1 MKLIEGLKQIK
12 DLSRKADDLQEKITQ
27 HSAHLNV
34 ETPVYADQKGQVRE
48 WLQAHSD
55 VLKEMLRLRIAVQRT
70 NLAVEVE
77 IELGGKKVKKTIAEW
92 IHRRRDLAA
101 REMHAW
107 QSLTDKGLKE
117 GFIKES
123 SGEQREIK
131 IVRCYEPEMRDSM
144 IELYTSEPMII
155 DSRLEVVNAVS
166 DLIE

>member
-1 MKLIEGLKQIK
+1 MKVIEGLKGIK
-12 DLSRKADDLQEKITQ
+12 DLSRKADDLQDKISK

-34 ETPVYADQKGQVRE
+34 ETPVYTDQKKQVRE

-55 VLKEMLRLRIAVQRT
+55 VLKEMLRLRIAIQRT

-92 IHRRRDLAA
+92 IHRRRDLAGK
-101 REMHAW
+101 EMNVW
-107 QSLTDKGLKE
+107 KVLTDKGLKE

-131 IVRCYEPEMRDSM
+131 IIRCYEPEARDVM
-144 IELYTSEPMII
+144 VELYISEPMII
-155 DSRLEVVNAVS
+155 DSRLEVINAVS